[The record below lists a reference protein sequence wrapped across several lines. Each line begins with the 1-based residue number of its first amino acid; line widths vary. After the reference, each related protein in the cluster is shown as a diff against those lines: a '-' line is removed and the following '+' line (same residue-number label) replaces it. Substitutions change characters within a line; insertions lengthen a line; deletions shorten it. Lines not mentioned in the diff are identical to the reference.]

1 MNIEDIQDAVRNGRY
16 RVTNHAREEA
26 RDDRITVRELVDS
39 VLSGEIIEEYLDDRP
54 HPSCLIY
61 GRTSEAEPVHGVWA
75 YDAEMS
81 LAILVTIYRP
91 DPAPWID
98 WQIRRPKDDGSE

>member
-1 MNIEDIQDAVRNGRY
+1 MNIEEIGDAISSGRY
-16 RVTNHAREEA
+16 QITNHAREEV
-26 RDDRITVRELVDS
+26 RDDQITVNELVDS
-39 VLSGEIIEEYLDDRP
+39 VLSGKIIEEYLDDRP

-61 GRTSEAEPVHGVWA
+61 GRTSEAKPIHGVWA

-81 LAILVTIYRP
+81 RAILVTIYRP
-91 DPAPWID
+91 DPARWID